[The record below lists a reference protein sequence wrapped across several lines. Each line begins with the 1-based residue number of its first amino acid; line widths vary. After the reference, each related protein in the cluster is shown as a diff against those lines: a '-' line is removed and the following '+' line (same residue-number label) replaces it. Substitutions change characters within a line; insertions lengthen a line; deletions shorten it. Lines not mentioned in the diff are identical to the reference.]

1 MIERCSAC
9 ASTTSTPQESSLH
22 PWIWAS
28 RPGQRVHID
37 FAEYKGQ
44 SFLVI
49 VDSYSKWLEVI
60 PVQSST
66 SSNTI
71 EKLRTWFASAGIP
84 KEKVSDNGPQF
95 TSVEFRDFVKH
106 D

>member
-1 MIERCSAC
+1 M
-9 ASTTSTPQESSLH
+9 
-22 PWIWAS
+22 
-28 RPGQRVHID
+28 HID

-49 VDSYSKWLEVI
+49 VDNYSKWLEVI
-60 PVQSST
+60 PVQSTT

-84 KEKVSDNGPQF
+84 KELVSDYGPQF